1 MVKASIAEPYE
12 LRSGSKL
19 PFLNLR
25 PAAKPPSMKTFASA
39 VVLLALIA
47 ASGAHCRS
55 TLHIPALSL
64 PKQKVRRLLIA
75 CARRSK

>member
-47 ASGAHCRS
+47 ASGAQHRS
-55 TLHIPALSL
+55 ILQISAQS
-64 PKQKVRRLLIA
+64 VA
-75 CARRSK
+75 